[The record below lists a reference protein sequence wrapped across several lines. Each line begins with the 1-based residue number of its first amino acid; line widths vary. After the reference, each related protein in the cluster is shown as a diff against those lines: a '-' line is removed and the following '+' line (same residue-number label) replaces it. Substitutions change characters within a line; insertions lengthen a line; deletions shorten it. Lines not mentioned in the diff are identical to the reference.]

1 MAFRKKAEF
10 ILKQKPDILIVPEC
24 EHPDR
29 LKFTCDVP
37 SPTDIYWIGENKNKG
52 LGVFSFCNYKFEL
65 LDNYN
70 ADLKNILPLKVSNCD
85 HHFSLFAI
93 WANNPKDNDG
103 AYITQ
108 VWKAIHHYDNLLSD
122 KRTILIGDFNS
133 NTIWDKPWRE
143 GNHSTVVDKL
153 KAKNILSVY
162 HSFYKQEQGK
172 EDMSTLFMYRHEDK
186 KYHIDYCFASVDY
199 INKLKNVEIG
209 TYQDWRSLSDHSPL
223 TVTFE
228 S

>member
-10 ILKQKPDILIVPEC
+10 IQVQKPDILIVPEC

-29 LKFTCDVP
+29 LKFPCDVAT
-37 SPTDIYWIGENKNKG
+37 PTDFYWFGENKNKG
-52 LGVFSFCNYKFEL
+52 LGVFSFCNYRFAL

-70 ADLKNILPLKVSNCD
+70 ADFKNILPLKVFNCD
-85 HHFSLFAI
+85 HHLSLFAI

-108 VWKAIHHYDNLLSD
+108 VWKAIHHYGNLLSD

-133 NTIWDKPWRE
+133 NIIWDKPWRE
-143 GNHSTVVDKL
+143 GNHSTVVEKL
-153 KAKNILSVY
+153 KNKNILSTY
-162 HSFYKQEQGK
+162 HYFYQQVQGK
-172 EDMSTLFMYRHEDK
+172 EDKSTLFMYRHDDK
-186 KYHIDYCFASVDY
+186 KYHIDYFFVSVDY
-199 INKLKNVEIG
+199 ISKLKNVEIG
-209 TYQDWRSLSDHSPL
+209 NYQDWKSLSAHSPL
-223 TVTFE
+223 SVTCL